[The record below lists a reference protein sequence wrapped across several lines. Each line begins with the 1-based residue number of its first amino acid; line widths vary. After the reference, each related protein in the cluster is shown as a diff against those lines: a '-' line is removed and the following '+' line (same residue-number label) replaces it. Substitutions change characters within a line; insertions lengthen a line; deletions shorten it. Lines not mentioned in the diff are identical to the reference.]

1 MLKARKQMHRH
12 ASRND
17 SHTQY
22 HQEHLAMDAQV
33 KYIHLFS
40 FSTFL
45 TLFHAVVVRLTY
57 FSCPSGT
64 TMVSGSSVDLLK
76 MSLLNLVYKGLFQH
90 ICYTLSHHM
99 CLCVSIV
106 LRPVL

>member
-22 HQEHLAMDAQV
+22 HQEYLTMDAQV

-40 FSTFL
+40 FSTFS
-45 TLFHAVVVRLTY
+45 TLFHIFAVRLTF

-64 TMVSGSSVDLLK
+64 TMVSGSSVGLLQ
-76 MSLLNLVYKGLFQH
+76 MFLLNLVYKDLF
-90 ICYTLSHHM
+90 
-99 CLCVSIV
+99 
-106 LRPVL
+106 